1 MSKFC
6 ANGHQM
12 DDTWTVCPYCQKTG
26 FEGAGLGKTRM
37 EGVPSAGG
45 EPGAAAV
52 RKTVVLGEKPKGA
65 VVGWFVAMNGNQ
77 MGQDFRVLEGQQVLG
92 SAADCDIILDEPSVT
107 AHHASLRH
115 KDGKFVLTDL
125 DSTNGTFINEG
136 ATTIAREEIKDNDL
150 IRLGKLSLKFKCL

>member
-12 DDTWTVCPYCQKTG
+12 DDTWTVCPYCHKTG

-37 EGVPSAGG
+37 EGVPPASG
-45 EPGAAAV
+45 EPAAAAV

-107 AHHASLRH
+107 SHHASLRH

-136 ATTIAREEIKDNDL
+136 TTTIAREEIKDNDL

>member
-12 DDTWTVCPYCQKTG
+12 DDSWTVCPYCHKSG
-26 FEGAGLGKTRM
+26 FEGPGLTKTRL
-37 EGVPSAGG
+37 EGAPPATSQ
-45 EPGAAAV
+45 PGAAVA
-52 RKTVVLGEKPKGA
+52 RKTEVLGEKPKGA

-77 MGQDFRVLEGQQVLG
+77 VGQDFRVLEGHQVLG
-92 SAADCDIILDEPSVT
+92 SASDCDIILDESSVT
-107 AHHASLRH
+107 GHHASLRH
-115 KDGKFVLTDL
+115 KDGKFVLSDL

-136 ATTIAREEIKDNDL
+136 TATIAREEIKDNDL